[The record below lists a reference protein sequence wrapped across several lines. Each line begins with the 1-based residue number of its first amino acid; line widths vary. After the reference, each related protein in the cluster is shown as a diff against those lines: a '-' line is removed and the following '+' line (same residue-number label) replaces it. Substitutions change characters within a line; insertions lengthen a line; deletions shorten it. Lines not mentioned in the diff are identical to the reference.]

1 MIPLLWILNGLDVL
15 TTTMVLDRGGSE
27 ANPLMAPFANSW
39 WQMGLIKYLVI
50 GLYSALRPPRWVTV
64 TLCVWYTL
72 VVGWNF
78 SQLVG

>member
-1 MIPLLWILNGLDVL
+1 MLLLWILNGLDVL

-27 ANPLMAPFANSW
+27 ANPLMQPFADSW
-39 WQMGLIKYLVI
+39 IQLAAIKYLVL
-50 GLYSALRPPRWVTV
+50 GLYSSLRPPRWVTG

-78 SQLVG
+78 FQMVG